1 MVTITKND
9 VIGKAVDNC
18 MKVLYSLAQPH
29 IEWDEFVKENKIY
42 SDKYKVWERYY
53 HLSKKESLSEE
64 ELKEF
69 STYPASWKDKSI
81 DDCIGPAPYKFYYLP
96 RDVFKEV
103 VDSFVY
109 AYELDHHQQLLD
121 TIHILKDYCNKP
133 IVDKYIER
141 EGDQPGYRGYD
152 HPACLKARIGKFLE
166 EHYDLYDPEYNS
178 EDSQEI
184 LDMFFEFLDMAGNFY
199 DWNGDLNTFNFNV
212 YLGASP
218 YSNKQGVI
226 DNWKKYRNQTIK
238 IDDSEYDNEEQ
249 DYD

>member
-1 MVTITKND
+1 MAKLETITKSD
-9 VIGKAVDNC
+9 VLGKAVDNC

-29 IEWDEFVKENKIY
+29 IEWDDFVKENKNY
-42 SDKYKVWERYY
+42 SNRYKAWERYY
-53 HLSKKESLSEE
+53 RLSKKESLTEE

-133 IVDKYIER
+133 IVDKYISR
-141 EGDQPGYRGYD
+141 
-152 HPACLKARIGKFLE
+152 KIIKFVRSWS
-166 EHYDLYDPEYNS
+166 Y
-178 EDSQEI
+178 
-184 LDMFFEFLDMAGNFY
+184 
-199 DWNGDLNTFNFNV
+199 
-212 YLGASP
+212 
-218 YSNKQGVI
+218 
-226 DNWKKYRNQTIK
+226 TI
-238 IDDSEYDNEEQ
+238 IY
-249 DYD
+249 